1 MNLQGSNSGTEVE
14 SSAPSSNT
22 RRLSRRLAELSKTSN
37 HEWLDALRDRC
48 LYKRILATR
57 ALTELGLFDA
67 RLKRA
72 LFLNLSDSAPGRFA
86 SGPSAPSS
94 SPETKPRSTGP
105 ASGFATTATLAC
117 EAKRA
122 QIPDC
127 DPRPRSQA
135 EIP

>member
-72 LFLNLSDSAPGRFA
+72 LFLNLSDSAWEVRLWA
-86 SGPSAPSS
+86 LRAIEQSGDKA
-94 SPETKPRSTGP
+94 EID
-105 ASGFATTATLAC
+105 
-117 EAKRA
+117 RA
-122 QIPDC
+122 RERLRNDS
-127 DPRPRSQA
+127 DPRVRSEASPDPRL
-135 EIP
+135 